1 MLKKL
6 LTGIGVGAVMLAATL
21 QPAEAARIEQFVHY
35 NSAWPTMVTAEAIAY
50 HTSEGCFMYIN
61 GFQYDGND
69 FGSLSREGEVRT
81 VAGNT
86 PYVAVYGLLR
96 SVQNGGQF
104 GELDVE
110 TANAF
115 HVPWAFGYTAEVNS
129 GVNIPVSGYAGYL
142 YDFYLGTDAE
152 HEQFSEVLGG
162 FYQKP
167 DLSEEQRDE
176 QQLSGPRLNGGMA
189 AYMVKMLRK
198 AQMRYRNIDPNEL
211 HFDYAGVATEYE
223 YPELQGSTYY
233 LVEVTNDNQEVLD
246 SYLVHP
252 KLNRIYLLNGGNPEI
267 LYAEQEL

>member
-21 QPAEAARIEQFVHY
+21 QPAEAAKIEQFVRY
-35 NSAWPTMVTAEAIAY
+35 NPAAMVTAEAIAY
-50 HTSEGCFMYIN
+50 HTSEGCFMYID
-61 GFQYDGND
+61 GFQYAGND
-69 FGSLSREGEVRT
+69 FGSLYREGEVRT
-81 VAGNT
+81 VQGNA
-86 PYVAVYGLLR
+86 PYVAVYGRLR
-96 SVQNGGQF
+96 SVENGGQF
-104 GELDVE
+104 GELDLE
-110 TANAF
+110 TANSF
-115 HVPWAFGYTAEVNS
+115 HIPWAFGYTAEVNS
-129 GVNIPVSGYAGYL
+129 GVNVPVSGYAGYL

-162 FYQKP
+162 FYQKA
-167 DLSEEQRDE
+167 DLSDEQRDE

-198 AQMRYRNIDPNEL
+198 AQMRYRYMDPNEL

-233 LVEVTNDNQEVLD
+233 LVEVTNNNYEVLD

-252 KLNRIYLLNGGNPEI
+252 KLNRIYLLNDSRLEL

>member
-6 LTGIGVGAVMLAATL
+6 LTGLGVGAVLLAATL
-21 QPAEAARIEQFVHY
+21 QPAEAARMEQFVRY
-35 NSAWPTMVTAEAIAY
+35 NAATMVTAEAIAY
-50 HTSEGCFMYIN
+50 HTSEGCFMYID
-61 GFQYDGND
+61 GFQYNGSD
-69 FGSLSREGEVRT
+69 FTQLYCEGEVRT
-81 VAGNT
+81 VQGNA
-86 PYVAVYGLLR
+86 PYVAVYGRLR
-96 SVQNGGQF
+96 SVENGGQF

-110 TANAF
+110 TANSF
-115 HVPWAFGYTAEVNS
+115 NVPWSFGYTAEVNS
-129 GVNIPVSGYAGYL
+129 GVNVPVSGYAGYL
-142 YDFYLGTDAE
+142 DDFYLGTDGE
-152 HEQFSEVLGG
+152 HEQFSDVLSG

-233 LVEVTNDNQEVLD
+233 LIEVTNDNQEVLD

-252 KLNRIYLLNGGNPEI
+252 KLNRIYLLNGGKPEI
-267 LYAEQEL
+267 LYAENEL